1 MQQHENTVTARL
13 VLSFGD
19 LVLRNFPVVKAQITI
34 GRRPYNDI
42 ALDDLTVSGEH
53 AVILSDSAGRV
64 VKDLNS
70 RNGTLVNGRSIQS
83 HRLEHADLI
92 EVGIYRLRYL
102 VEHREPAAA
111 LPADPQAHA
120 FLEWLTGPQR
130 GTAQP
135 VDRPIVPISGAGNQ
149 VAVISRRRNGHFVTH
164 LEGLAFPLVN
174 GESIGL
180 GSHPLS
186 DGDLIE
192 LSGTML
198 RFRVRAG
205 GPPVE

>member
-1 MQQHENTVTARL
+1 MQHDETTAAARL

-19 LVLRNFPVVKAQITI
+19 LVLRSIPIVKNLITI

-53 AVILSDSAGRV
+53 AVITRDGASRV

-70 RNGTLVNGRSIQS
+70 RNGTLVNGHAIRS
-83 HRLEHADLI
+83 RPLEHGDLI

-102 VEHREPAAA
+102 ENRGEE
-111 LPADPQAHA
+111 QAGGDQPGLRA
-120 FLEWLTGPQR
+120 VLETLSGPER
-130 GTAQP
+130 GAER
-135 VDRPIVPISGAGNQ
+135 VLDRPIVSVNGGANQ
-149 VAVISRRRNGHFVTH
+149 VAVVSRRRNGYHITH

-174 GESIGL
+174 GEPIGL
-180 GSHPLS
+180 VSHPLR

-198 RFRVRAG
+198 KFRVRPAG
-205 GPPVE
+205 GHR

>member
-1 MQQHENTVTARL
+1 MHQRETTAAARL

-19 LVLRNFPVVKAQITI
+19 LVLRSIPIVKSLITI

-53 AVILSDSAGRV
+53 AIVTGEGAARVI
-64 VKDLNS
+64 KDLNS
-70 RNGTLVNGRSIQS
+70 RNGTLVNGHAIRS
-83 HRLEHADLI
+83 RPLEHGDLI

-102 VEHREPAAA
+102 EDRGDERAAGDQPRVRA
-111 LPADPQAHA
+111 V
-120 FLEWLTGPQR
+120 LEVLTGPGR
-130 GTAQP
+130 GTER
-135 VDRPIVPISGAGNQ
+135 VLERPIESVAGGANQ
-149 VAVISRRRNGHFVTH
+149 VAVVSRRRNGHHITH

-174 GESIGL
+174 GEPIGL
-180 GSHPLS
+180 VSHPLR

-198 RFRVRAG
+198 RFRVRPAG
-205 GPPVE
+205 DER